1 MDDLIKTLNRVN
13 DLKALLTVSDDVSKG
28 FPAVKTIYNKP
39 AFLKWKEQAMLQL
52 RMLKPEPIIKD
63 TITLLAD
70 RFKTGWTDEQDFGEL
85 QAKIGV
91 ILDDIDFFLPTES
104 SEGIM
109 KVERMAKG
117 TVVHTAFADYELIE
131 QIGSGGNGRVFAVKN
146 SDGEKFAIKFVEKNT
161 STIKRKRF
169 KNEINFCENYTHK
182 NVVTIVDRGYAF
194 LDEKDYVFYVM
205 PLYKETLRDKIKAGV
220 SAEDAVGIFVG
231 ILEGLKYAHEHGAIH
246 RDIKPENILFPEDN
260 IEPIICDF
268 GIAHFSEENL
278 LTAVETKQAD
288 RMANFYYAAPEQYK
302 RGGEI
307 CPQTDIYA
315 AGLILNEMFTKEI
328 PQATGYTTI
337 GSVNPEYAFLDEVFA
352 RLFKQNPADRL
363 YPIEKIL
370 SEMKLLA
377 ENYKRD
383 KEKLR
388 LQKVVNEII
397 DPGKFNAL
405 VTNKEYRNGN
415 LVFIFNQN
423 IPDDWFGL
431 ITIGSFSHTAM
442 MGYETNHLKRGARNE
457 LCMRLR
463 GDEDEATLKRIIQY
477 FNEWVSMV
485 NVLYSNQM
493 IEKAQ
498 EEQRRKEHLQKAK
511 INKLERE
518 TAISS
523 MLKNL

>member
-1 MDDLIKTLNRVN
+1 M
-13 DLKALLTVSDDVSKG
+13 
-28 FPAVKTIYNKP
+28 
-39 AFLKWKEQAMLQL
+39 
-52 RMLKPEPIIKD
+52 
-63 TITLLAD
+63 
-70 RFKTGWTDEQDFGEL
+70 
-85 QAKIGV
+85 
-91 ILDDIDFFLPTES
+91 PTEGD
-104 SEGIM
+104 EVVM

-146 SDGEKFAIKFVEKNT
+146 SDEEKFAIKFVEKNI
-161 STIKRKRF
+161 STVKRKRF
-169 KNEINFCENYTHK
+169 KNEINFCENYHHK
-182 NVVTIVDRGYAF
+182 NIVAIVDRGYAL
-194 LDEKDYVFYVM
+194 LDGKGYAFYVM
-205 PLYKETLRDKIKAGV
+205 PLYKETLKDKIKVGV
-220 SAEDAVGIFVG
+220 SAEDAVSIFVG

-260 IEPIICDF
+260 IEPVICDF

-302 RGGEI
+302 RGGET

-328 PQATGYTTI
+328 PQATGYKTI
-337 GSVNPEYAFLDEVFA
+337 GSVDPEYAFLDEVFA
-352 RLFKQNPADRL
+352 QLFKQNPADRL

-370 SEMKLLA
+370 SEMKLFA

-388 LQKVVNEII
+388 LQGVVNKII
-397 DPGKFNAL
+397 DPGKFNAF
-405 VTNKEYRNGN
+405 VTKKEYRNGN

-423 IPDDWFGL
+423 IPDIWYNL
-431 ITIGSFSHTAM
+431 ITNGSFSHTSM
-442 MGYETNHLKRGARNE
+442 MGYETDHLKKGARNE

-463 GDEDEATLKRIIQY
+463 GDEDEHTLKSIIQY

-485 NVLYSNQM
+485 NAIYSNQLLA
-493 IEKAQ
+493 KAQ
-498 EEQRRKEHLQKAK
+498 EEQRRKEQLRKAE
-511 INKLERE
+511 IIKLEKE

-523 MLKNL
+523 VLENL

>member
-1 MDDLIKTLNRVN
+1 MDDLIKILSKI
-13 DLKALLTVSDDVSKG
+13 DDIKALLAVSDDVSEG

-39 AFLKWKEQAMLQL
+39 AFLKWKEQALIQLQL
-52 RMLKPEPIIKD
+52 LKPAPIIQD
-63 TITLLAD
+63 TIALLAN
-70 RFKTGWTDEQDFGEL
+70 RFKTGWTDERDFREL
-85 QAKIGV
+85 QAKIDV
-91 ILDDIDFFLPTES
+91 ILDDIDFFLPTEDG
-104 SEGIM
+104 EGFM
-109 KVERMAKG
+109 KIERMAKG

-131 QIGSGGNGRVFAVKN
+131 QIGSGGNGRVFAAKN
-146 SDGEKFAIKFVEKNT
+146 SDGEKFAIKFVEKNV
-161 STIKRKRF
+161 STVKRKRF
-169 KNEINFCENYTHK
+169 KNEIYFCESYTHK
-182 NVVTIVDRGYAF
+182 NIVTIVDRGYAF
-194 LDEKDYVFYVM
+194 LDEKGYAFYIM

-220 SAEDAVGIFVG
+220 SAEDAVDIFIG

-246 RDIKPENILFPEDN
+246 RDIKPENILFPKDK

-337 GSVNPEYAFLDEVFA
+337 ESVNPEYAFLDEVFA
-352 RLFKQNPADRL
+352 QLFKQNPNDRL

-377 ENYKRD
+377 ENYQRD

-388 LQKVVNEII
+388 LQSVINEVI

-405 VTNKEYRNGN
+405 VTQKEYRNGN
-415 LVFIFNQN
+415 LIFVFNQN
-423 IPDDWFGL
+423 IPDDWYGL
-431 ITIGSFSHTAM
+431 ITNGSFSHTAM

-463 GDEDEATLKRIIQY
+463 GDEDESTLKRIIQY

-493 IEKAQ
+493 KEEARK
-498 EEQRRKEHLQKAK
+498 EQRRKEQLRKAE
-511 INKLERE
+511 INKLEKE